1 MKKNL
6 FLLSGILVLSFSSQ
20 AQELKEDY
28 MTWPESSKL
37 GQYVSS
43 WVPGEDLFEDE
54 NFYVSRVK
62 PKERFR
68 NAATQID
75 ETLTEANDRK
85 LVFWVPVGNA
95 SNGNTNARPN
105 GKFDSEAFS
114 TWSYVTHYGDW
125 TAPHGWVPGG
135 FADVAHKNGVGVSG
149 VASVPWGGISSEWSS
164 GFSTL
169 VGIEAEKVAKF
180 LHYHGV
186 DGLGYNSEF
195 STGSS
200 FILSGLRALH
210 ETVHKYLTEKGN
222 PVVENF
228 WYDGTNDNGQ
238 ITFDSGLGDH
248 NNDTFGDG
256 EHIRTSLFL
265 NYNWHGVLGG
275 LTQSTVDT
283 YAPGRSSLD
292 LYAGFNM
299 QGGDPSTWRT
309 LKDYNLSIGLW
320 GAHDYNMLWADRAN
334 NGSTDVAKQTY
345 YQHLI
350 EQFFTNGNRNP
361 IDKIEVY
368 NRGNHHPDDKWF
380 GMSAFMTARS
390 SLKWDLSEEPFIS
403 YFNLGNGR
411 FLNWMGE
418 RQNDNEWYNIGV
430 QDLALVVCIRFHG

>member
-37 GQYVSS
+37 GQYVNS

-85 LVFWVPVGNA
+85 LVFWVPIGNA

-169 VGIEAEKVAKF
+169 VGIEEI
-180 LHYHGV
+180 G
-186 DGLGYNSEF
+186 
-195 STGSS
+195 
-200 FILSGLRALH
+200 RAH
-210 ETVHKYLTEKGN
+210 V
-222 PVVENF
+222 
-228 WYDGTNDNGQ
+228 
-238 ITFDSGLGDH
+238 
-248 NNDTFGDG
+248 
-256 EHIRTSLFL
+256 
-265 NYNWHGVLGG
+265 
-275 LTQSTVDT
+275 
-283 YAPGRSSLD
+283 
-292 LYAGFNM
+292 
-299 QGGDPSTWRT
+299 
-309 LKDYNLSIGLW
+309 
-320 GAHDYNMLWADRAN
+320 
-334 NGSTDVAKQTY
+334 
-345 YQHLI
+345 
-350 EQFFTNGNRNP
+350 
-361 IDKIEVY
+361 
-368 NRGNHHPDDKWF
+368 
-380 GMSAFMTARS
+380 
-390 SLKWDLSEEPFIS
+390 
-403 YFNLGNGR
+403 
-411 FLNWMGE
+411 
-418 RQNDNEWYNIGV
+418 
-430 QDLALVVCIRFHG
+430 

>member
-1 MKKNL
+1 
-6 FLLSGILVLSFSSQ
+6 
-20 AQELKEDY
+20 
-28 MTWPESSKL
+28 MTWPESPKL

-210 ETVHKYLTEKGN
+210 ETVHKYLTEK
-222 PVVENF
+222 VTR
-228 WYDGTNDNGQ
+228 W
-238 ITFDSGLGDH
+238 S
-248 NNDTFGDG
+248 
-256 EHIRTSLFL
+256 RTS
-265 NYNWHGVLGG
+265 G
-275 LTQSTVDT
+275 TMEPTIM
-283 YAPGRSSLD
+283 GRL
-292 LYAGFNM
+292 
-299 QGGDPSTWRT
+299 
-309 LKDYNLSIGLW
+309 LSIVVSVIITTIPSAMASISAPRFFSITIG
-320 GAHDYNMLWADRAN
+320 
-334 NGSTDVAKQTY
+334 
-345 YQHLI
+345 I
-350 EQFFTNGNRNP
+350 EYWEG
-361 IDKIEVY
+361 
-368 NRGNHHPDDKWF
+368 
-380 GMSAFMTARS
+380 
-390 SLKWDLSEEPFIS
+390 
-403 YFNLGNGR
+403 
-411 FLNWMGE
+411 
-418 RQNDNEWYNIGV
+418 
-430 QDLALVVCIRFHG
+430 